1 MIQPRCAAPHRDE
14 KAEKHPDRCHHR
26 LCAANAVAT
35 RTVEEK
41 GAQRVCIILRWVLA
55 KRVQEIDERQA
66 VGV

>member
-1 MIQPRCAAPHRDE
+1 
-14 KAEKHPDRCHHR
+14 
-26 LCAANAVAT
+26 VAT

-66 VGV
+66 VVV